1 VKTLIVSVVMFSV
14 LVVLAAVYWVGQ
26 VPAPT
31 GLKVGP
37 SVTVVAQA
45 KVLPE
50 FKLQATSH
58 EQELTLNSLLGHWT
72 YLTFGYTHCPDVC
85 PGTLGLL
92 AQVTR
97 QMGDRKA
104 PLVVFV
110 SVDAPRD
117 SPALLRQYVPG
128 FHPSFLGAT
137 GSDEALTPLTKA
149 LGVYYVRNAPA
160 KPGGGYSVDH
170 SSAVYLI
177 NPEGRLRAS
186 FSMPM
191 DANQMVKDTTQLMSH
206 Y

>member
-1 VKTLIVSVVMFSV
+1 MRTLIISIVAFSV
-14 LVVLAAVYWVGQ
+14 LVILGAVYWVGQ

-31 GLKVGP
+31 GLKVSP
-37 SVTVVAQA
+37 SVTVVPYANP
-45 KVLPE
+45 LPD
-50 FKLQATSH
+50 FKLESTSQ
-58 EQELTLNSLLGHWT
+58 EKELTRESLLGHWT

-85 PGTLGLL
+85 PGTLSLL

-97 QMGDRKA
+97 QMGDRKT

-110 SVDAPRD
+110 SVDQPRD
-117 SPALLRQYVPG
+117 SIDLLKQYVPG

-137 GSDEALTPLTKA
+137 GSDQALTPLTKA
-149 LGVYYVRNAPA
+149 LGVYYVRNAPE
-160 KPGGGYSVDH
+160 KGSKGYSVDH

-177 NPEGRLRAS
+177 SPEGKLRAS